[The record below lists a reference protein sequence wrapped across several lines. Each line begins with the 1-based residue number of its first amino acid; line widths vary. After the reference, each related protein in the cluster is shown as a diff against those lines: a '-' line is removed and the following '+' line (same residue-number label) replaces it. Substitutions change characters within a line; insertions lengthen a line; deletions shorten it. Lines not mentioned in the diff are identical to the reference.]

1 MAVDPAGENDPALDP
16 ALDPVLDP
24 ALAAAVDRLAA
35 APALLIALDF
45 DGTLAPEVD
54 DPAAAR
60 ALPAA
65 HAALLALHALPATT
79 VALVSGR
86 SLESLAAVGGM
97 PEEVPLVGSHGLE
110 VRLGPDD
117 VRPAATPQDAER
129 VRLLRLRLEPLVS
142 AVPGA
147 WIEQKP
153 AGFAV
158 HTRLVEGAEAAAS
171 LIDAVRAEAAAHDA
185 GLTVRDG
192 KNVVEFAVRDATKG
206 DGLRVLRAELGSP
219 AVLFAG
225 DDVTDEDALG
235 VLVEGDLGI
244 KVGAAP
250 TVAAHRVADPRAMA
264 RVLERLRDARCE
276 FAATTR

>member
-1 MAVDPAGENDPALDP
+1 
-16 ALDPVLDP
+16 
-24 ALAAAVDRLAA
+24 
-35 APALLIALDF
+35 
-45 DGTLAPEVD
+45 
-54 DPAAAR
+54 
-60 ALPAA
+60 
-65 HAALLALHALPATT
+65 
-79 VALVSGR
+79 
-86 SLESLAAVGGM
+86 M

-158 HTRLVEGAEAAAS
+158 HTRLVEGAAAAAS

-192 KNVVEFAVRDATKG
+192 KNVRRVRRSRRDEGRRAARAARAARVARRAVR
-206 DGLRVLRAELGSP
+206 RRRR
-219 AVLFAG
+219 
-225 DDVTDEDALG
+225 
-235 VLVEGDLGI
+235 
-244 KVGAAP
+244 
-250 TVAAHRVADPRAMA
+250 HR
-264 RVLERLRDARCE
+264 
-276 FAATTR
+276 